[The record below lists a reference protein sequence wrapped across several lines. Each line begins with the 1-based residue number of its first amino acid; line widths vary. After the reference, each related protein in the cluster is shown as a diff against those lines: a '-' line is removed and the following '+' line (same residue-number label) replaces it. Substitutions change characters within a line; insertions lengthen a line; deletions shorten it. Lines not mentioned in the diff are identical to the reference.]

1 MARILVIDDNDEFR
15 DIVKRWL
22 EEAGY
27 EVSEAANGEEGIKRY
42 REKPAE
48 LVIADIIM
56 PKKEGIETMM
66 ELKRD
71 FPDVKIIAVSGGGVV
86 DPKDYLEGAKLIGGA
101 MRTFAKPFKK
111 EELLQAIT
119 ELLTG

>member
-15 DIVKRWL
+15 DIIRRWL
-22 EEAGY
+22 EDGGY
-27 EVSEAANGEEGIKRY
+27 EVVEAVNGEEGIKRY
-42 REKPAE
+42 REKPADI
-48 LVIADIIM
+48 VIADIIM

-86 DPKDYLEGAKLIGGA
+86 DPRDYLEGAKLIGGA
-101 MRTFAKPFKK
+101 TRTFAKPFKR
-111 EELLQAIT
+111 EELLKAIT
-119 ELLTG
+119 ELLAG